1 MHAIDQIFNAED
13 FSDQDLQDA
22 RFENC
27 SFYHC
32 RFNHSDLTDAQFI
45 RCKFI
50 VPGEDEGCD
59 FSYTTLTSASFKHCN
74 LSMALFKGA
83 RCYGLELRDSNLQG
97 SDFSRASFA
106 NYITAKSYFCS
117 AYITACNLAYA
128 DLGGLLLEECELF
141 DNRWRGAN
149 LTASS
154 LKGSDLSG
162 GEFSAEQWGTFEL
175 QGANITRIELD
186 GLDPRVVSL
195 EGVMINQWQQ
205 EQLLAP
211 LGLIVTPD

>member
-1 MHAIDQIFNAED
+1 MHAVDQIFNDED
-13 FSDQDLQDA
+13 FTDQDLQDA
-22 RFENC
+22 HFERC

-32 RFNHSDLTDAQFI
+32 RFNHADLTDAQFI
-45 RCKFI
+45 HCKFI
-50 VPGEDEGCD
+50 VPGDDNGCD
-59 FSYTTLTSASFKHCN
+59 FSYATLTSASFKHCN

-83 RCYGLELRDSNLQG
+83 RCYGLEMRECNLQG

-106 NYITAKSYFCS
+106 NYISSKSYFCS

-128 DLGGLLLEECELF
+128 DLSGMLLEECELF

-149 LTASS
+149 LTGASM
-154 LKGSDLSG
+154 KGSDLSG
-162 GEFSAEQWGTFEL
+162 GEFSPEQWGSFEL
-175 QGANITRIELD
+175 RGANITRIELD

>member
-1 MHAIDQIFNAED
+1 MHAIDQIFNHED

-27 SFYHC
+27 SFYQC
-32 RFNHSDLTDAQFI
+32 RFNHSDLTDAEFI
-45 RCKFI
+45 NCKFMASGDDI
-50 VPGEDEGCD
+50 GCD
-59 FSYTTLTSASFKHCN
+59 FSYATLTSASFKRCN

-83 RCYGLELRDSNLQG
+83 RCYSLEVRETNLQG

-106 NYITAKSYFCS
+106 NYITPKSYFCC

-128 DLGGLLLEECELF
+128 ELGDLLLEECELF

-149 LTASS
+149 LTGASM
-154 LKGSDLSG
+154 KGSDLSG
-162 GEFSAEQWGTFEL
+162 GEFSQDQWGSFAL
-175 QGANITRIELD
+175 QGANLTRIELE
-186 GLDPRVVSL
+186 GLDPRVVDL
-195 EGVMINQWQQ
+195 KGVMINQWQQ

-211 LGLIVTPD
+211 LGIVVVE

>member
-1 MHAIDQIFNAED
+1 MQASKQIFSHED

-22 RFENC
+22 QFEHC
-27 SFYHC
+27 EFHHC
-32 RFNHSDLTDAQFI
+32 RFNHADLTDARFSH
-45 RCKFI
+45 CKF
-50 VPGEDEGCD
+50 VVQGEEDGCD
-59 FSYTTLTSASFKHCN
+59 FSYATLTSASFKHCN

-83 RCYGLELRDSNLQG
+83 RCYGIEMRECNLQG

-128 DLGGLLLEECELF
+128 DLNSALLEECELF

-149 LTASS
+149 LIGASM
-154 LKGSDLSG
+154 KGADLSG
-162 GEFSAEQWGTFEL
+162 GEFSAEQWGSFEL
-175 QGANITRIELD
+175 SGCNLTRVELE
-186 GLDPRVVSL
+186 GLDPRNVSL
-195 EGVMINQWQQ
+195 DGVMINQWQQ

-211 LGLIVTPD
+211 LGLIITAD

>member
-1 MHAIDQIFNAED
+1 MHAVDQIFNDED

-22 RFENC
+22 RFERC

-32 RFNHSDLTDAQFI
+32 RFNHADLTDAEFI
-45 RCKFI
+45 QCKFI

-59 FSYTTLTSASFKHCN
+59 FSYATLTSASFKHCN

-83 RCYGLELRDSNLQG
+83 RCYGLEMRECNLQG

-106 NYITAKSYFCS
+106 NYITPKSYFCS

-128 DLGGLLLEECELF
+128 DLSELLLEECELF

-149 LTASS
+149 LTGASM
-154 LKGSDLSG
+154 KGSDLSG
-162 GEFSAEQWGTFEL
+162 GEFSPEQWGSFEL
-175 QGANITRIELD
+175 KGANLTRIELD
-186 GLDPRVVSL
+186 GLDPRVVEL
-195 EGVMINQWQQ
+195 DGVMINQWQQ

>member
-1 MHAIDQIFNAED
+1 MHAVDQIFNDED

-22 RFENC
+22 RFERC
-27 SFYHC
+27 SFYQC

-45 RCKFI
+45 HCKFI
-50 VPGEDEGCD
+50 VPGEDKGCD
-59 FSYTTLTSASFKHCN
+59 FSYATLTNASFKHCN
-74 LSMALFKGA
+74 LSMAIFKGA
-83 RCYGLELRDSNLQG
+83 RCYGLEMRESNLQG

-106 NYITAKSYFCS
+106 NYITSKSYFCS
-117 AYITACNLAYA
+117 AYITNCNLAYA
-128 DLGGLLLEECELF
+128 DFGGMLLEECELF

-149 LTASS
+149 LTGASM
-154 LKGSDLSG
+154 KGSDLSG
-162 GEFSAEQWGTFEL
+162 GEFSPEQWGSFEL
-175 QGANITRIELD
+175 QGANITRVELD
-186 GLDPRVVSL
+186 GLDLRVVSL